1 MTSVLLRRA
10 VLLLLL
16 GAPLGASAACPPGQ
30 VEICFTSCLCVP
42 DLAQVREQVLGSAA
56 VTLERWILQ
65 SRDSALM
72 AGTLPMPLEIRARLA
87 PYYDSELLDTV
98 RFRVGALDEMDVA
111 STMLHN
117 PDIKAVTLVD
127 VVVFRSQDAAERDT
141 GLWAHELWHA
151 KQYREWGSTGFA
163 QRYTRDF
170 EAVEQPAYDMQIRVM
185 QALLTPKQP

>member
-1 MTSVLLRRA
+1 MSLARRRAKFISASRQAFPLPTLAKQPLLFSLPVSVLLRRA

-87 PYYDSELLDTV
+87 P
-98 RFRVGALDEMDVA
+98 
-111 STMLHN
+111 
-117 PDIKAVTLVD
+117 
-127 VVVFRSQDAAERDT
+127 
-141 GLWAHELWHA
+141 
-151 KQYREWGSTGFA
+151 
-163 QRYTRDF
+163 
-170 EAVEQPAYDMQIRVM
+170 
-185 QALLTPKQP
+185 